1 MDEQNTEMDL
11 NAKLDKLME
20 AITAIT
26 AKVDEMDARVNELDS
41 ALYDGLIGP
50 ANDAIA
56 QNEYDNALS
65 DFRTKYAEKLGPYE
79 SSVKAIEGDDDFDIF
94 KNAFDAYND
103 GDYEFTPDEYV
114 DKLAMSLADQIDK
127 IKEAVAEKAG
137 VDKDDVEVK
146 VEAEPSEDGKHDVQI
161 DVDNTET
168 PEKPEDNV
176 TEKEHEEVKTEDGE
190 KHTVESEDKTEEK
203 EEKVE
208 EEKEEDDGEETL
220 EDFEKSLKEE
230 ADKDK
235 DEKWLRY

>member
-1 MDEQNTEMDL
+1 MNEQNTEMNL
-11 NAKLDKLME
+11 TTKLYKLME

-79 SSVKAIEGDDDFDIF
+79 SSVKAIEGDDDFDIY

-103 GDYEFTPDEYV
+103 GDYDFSPDEYV

-137 VDKDDVEVK
+137 VDKDDV
-146 VEAEPSEDGKHDVQI
+146 
-161 DVDNTET
+161 
-168 PEKPEDNV
+168 
-176 TEKEHEEVKTEDGE
+176 
-190 KHTVESEDKTEEK
+190 
-203 EEKVE
+203 
-208 EEKEEDDGEETL
+208 
-220 EDFEKSLKEE
+220 
-230 ADKDK
+230 
-235 DEKWLRY
+235 

>member
-11 NAKLDKLME
+11 NEKLDRLIEAIE
-20 AITAIT
+20 AITAKI
-26 AKVDEMDARVNELDS
+26 DEQQARIDELDS

-56 QNEYDNALS
+56 KNEYDNALS
-65 DFRTKYAEKLGPYE
+65 DFRTKYSEKLGPYE
-79 SSVKAIEGDDDFDIF
+79 GSVKAIEGDEDFDIF

-103 GDYEFTPDEYV
+103 GDYDFSPDEYV

-127 IKEAVAEKAG
+127 IKEAVAEKVG
-137 VDKDDVEVK
+137 VDKEDVEVN
-146 VEAEPSEDGKHDVQI
+146 VDASPSEDGKHDVQI

-176 TEKEHEEVKTEDGE
+176 TEKEHEEVKTEEGDE
-190 KHTVESEDKTEEK
+190 HSVDTE
-203 EEKVE
+203 
-208 EEKEEDDGEETL
+208 EEDDDLKE
-220 EDFEKSLKEE
+220 FEKSLKEE

-235 DEKWLRY
+235 DRKWLKY

>member
-1 MDEQNTEMDL
+1 MDEEMDL
-11 NAKLDKLME
+11 NAKLDRLIEAME
-20 AITAIT
+20 AITAKI
-26 AKVDEMDARVNELDS
+26 DEQQSRIDELDS

-79 SSVKAIEGDDDFDIF
+79 SSVKAIEGDEDFDIF

-103 GDYEFTPDEYV
+103 GDYDFSPDEYV

-146 VEAEPSEDGKHDVQI
+146 VEAQPPEDGKHGVQI

-176 TEKEHEEVKTEDGE
+176 TEKEHEEVK
-190 KHTVESEDKTEEK
+190 SEEQ
-203 EEKVE
+203 
-208 EEKEEDDGEETL
+208 DDGEETI
-220 EDFEKSLKEE
+220 EDFEKSLKDE

-235 DEKWLRY
+235 DEKWLKY

>member
-11 NAKLDKLME
+11 NEKLDRLIEAIE
-20 AITAIT
+20 AITAKI
-26 AKVDEMDARVNELDS
+26 DEQQARIDELDS

-56 QNEYDNALS
+56 KNEYDNALS
-65 DFRTKYAEKLGPYE
+65 DFRTKYSEKLGPYE
-79 SSVKAIEGDDDFDIF
+79 GSVKAIEGDEDFDIF

-103 GDYEFTPDEYV
+103 GDYDFSPDEYV

-127 IKEAVAEKAG
+127 IKTAVAEKVG
-137 VDKDDVEVK
+137 VDKDAVEVN
-146 VEAEPSEDGKHDVQI
+146 VDAQPSEDGKHDVQI

-168 PEKPEDNV
+168 SEKPEDNV

-190 KHTVESEDKTEEK
+190 EHTVESEEKTEEG
-203 EEKVE
+203 
-208 EEKEEDDGEETL
+208 DGEETI
-220 EDFEKSLKEE
+220 EDFEKSLKDE

-235 DEKWLRY
+235 DRKWLKY

>member
-11 NAKLDKLME
+11 NEKLDRLIEAIE
-20 AITAIT
+20 AITAKI
-26 AKVDEMDARVNELDS
+26 DEQQARIDELDS

-79 SSVKAIEGDDDFDIF
+79 GSVKAIEGDEDFDIF

-103 GDYEFTPDEYV
+103 GDYDFSPDEYV

-127 IKEAVAEKAG
+127 IKSAIAEKAG

-146 VEAEPSEDGKHDVQI
+146 VEAQPSEDGKHDVQI

-168 PEKPEDNV
+168 SEKPEDNV
-176 TEKEHEEVKTEDGE
+176 TEKEHEEVTTEDGE
-190 KHTVESEDKTEEK
+190 EHTVESEEKTEE
-203 EEKVE
+203 
-208 EEKEEDDGEETL
+208 DSDGEETI
-220 EDFEKSLKEE
+220 EDFEKSLKDE

-235 DEKWLRY
+235 DKKWLKY

>member
-11 NAKLDKLME
+11 ATKLDKLME

-50 ANDAIA
+50 ANEAIA

-79 SSVKAIEGDDDFDIF
+79 SSAKAIEGDEDFDIY
-94 KNAFDAYND
+94 KQAFDAYNNSNYD
-103 GDYEFTPDEYV
+103 FTPDEYV

-127 IKEAVAEKAG
+127 IKEAVAEKVG

-146 VEAEPSEDGKHDVQI
+146 VEAQPSEDGKHDVQI

-176 TEKEHEEVKTEDGE
+176 VEKEHEEVKTEDGE
-190 KHTVESEDKTEEK
+190 EHKVESEEK
-203 EEKVE
+203 EEEKVE
-208 EEKEEDDGEETL
+208 EKTGDDEDDGEETL
-220 EDFEKSLKEE
+220 EDFEKSLKDE

-235 DEKWLRY
+235 DEKWLKY

>member
-11 NAKLDKLME
+11 NEKLDRLIEAIE
-20 AITAIT
+20 AITAKI
-26 AKVDEMDARVNELDS
+26 DEQQARIDELDS

-56 QNEYDNALS
+56 KNEYDNALS
-65 DFRTKYAEKLGPYE
+65 DFRTKYSEKLGPYE
-79 SSVKAIEGDDDFDIF
+79 GSVKAIEGDDDFDIF

-103 GDYEFTPDEYV
+103 GDYDFSPDEYV

-127 IKEAVAEKAG
+127 IKTAVAEKVG
-137 VDKDDVEVK
+137 VDKDAVEVN
-146 VEAEPSEDGKHDVQI
+146 VDAQPSEDGKHDVQI

-168 PEKPEDNV
+168 SEKPEDNV

-190 KHTVESEDKTEEK
+190 EHTVESEEKTEEG
-203 EEKVE
+203 
-208 EEKEEDDGEETL
+208 DGEETI
-220 EDFEKSLKEE
+220 EDFEKSLKDE

-235 DEKWLRY
+235 DRKWLKY

>member
-1 MDEQNTEMDL
+1 MEDQNTEMDL

-26 AKVDEMDARVNELDS
+26 AKVDEMDTRVNELDS

-79 SSVKAIEGDDDFDIF
+79 SSAKAIEGDEDFDIY
-94 KNAFDAYND
+94 KQAFDAYNNS
-103 GDYEFTPDEYV
+103 DYDFTPDEYV

-146 VEAEPSEDGKHDVQI
+146 VDAQPSEDGKHDVQI

-190 KHTVESEDKTEEK
+190 KHTVESEEKTEETT
-203 EEKVE
+203 EEK
-208 EEKEEDDGEETL
+208 EDDGEETI
-220 EDFEKSLKEE
+220 EDFEKSLKDE

-235 DEKWLRY
+235 DEKWLKY

>member
-11 NAKLDKLME
+11 NEKLDRLIEAIE
-20 AITAIT
+20 AITAKI
-26 AKVDEMDARVNELDS
+26 DEQQARIDELDS

-56 QNEYDNALS
+56 KNEYDNALS
-65 DFRTKYAEKLGPYE
+65 DFRTKYSEKLGPYE
-79 SSVKAIEGDDDFDIF
+79 GSVKAIEGDDDFDIF

-103 GDYEFTPDEYV
+103 GDYDFSPDEYV

-127 IKEAVAEKAG
+127 IKTAVAEKVG
-137 VDKDDVEVK
+137 VDKDAVEVN
-146 VEAEPSEDGKHDVQI
+146 VDAHPSEDGKHDVQI

-168 PEKPEDNV
+168 SEKPEDNV

-190 KHTVESEDKTEEK
+190 EHTVESEEKTEEG
-203 EEKVE
+203 
-208 EEKEEDDGEETL
+208 DGEETI
-220 EDFEKSLKEE
+220 EDFEKSLKDE

-235 DEKWLRY
+235 DRKWLKY

>member
-1 MDEQNTEMDL
+1 MEEQNTEELDL

-79 SSVKAIEGDDDFDIF
+79 DSVKAIEGDDEFDIF

-103 GDYEFTPDEYV
+103 GDYDFTPDEYV

-190 KHTVESEDKTEEK
+190 DHSIES
-203 EEKVE
+203 EEKV
-208 EEKEEDDGEETL
+208 EEKEEDDGEETI
-220 EDFEKSLKEE
+220 EDFEKSLKDE

-235 DEKWLRY
+235 DEKWLKY

>member
-11 NAKLDKLME
+11 ATKLDKLME
-20 AITAIT
+20 VLNAVT
-26 AKVDEMDARVNELDS
+26 AKVDELDARVNELDS

-190 KHTVESEDKTEEK
+190 KHTVESEEK
-203 EEKVE
+203 EEEKVE
-208 EEKEEDDGEETL
+208 EKTDEGDGEETI
-220 EDFEKSLKEE
+220 EDFEKSLKDE

-235 DEKWLRY
+235 DEKWLKY

>member
-1 MDEQNTEMDL
+1 MDEEMDL
-11 NAKLDKLME
+11 NTKLDHLIEAME
-20 AITAIT
+20 AITAKI
-26 AKVDEMDARVNELDS
+26 DEQQSRIDELDS

-103 GDYEFTPDEYV
+103 GDYDFSPDEYV

-146 VEAEPSEDGKHDVQI
+146 VEAQPSEDGKHDVQI
-161 DVDNTET
+161 DVDNTKT

-176 TEKEHEEVKTEDGE
+176 TEKEHEEVKTEEGE
-190 KHTVESEDKTEEK
+190 DHNVESEEK
-203 EEKVE
+203 
-208 EEKEEDDGEETL
+208 DDGEETI
-220 EDFEKSLKEE
+220 EDFEKSLKDE

-235 DEKWLRY
+235 DEKWLKY

>member
-1 MDEQNTEMDL
+1 
-11 NAKLDKLME
+11 
-20 AITAIT
+20 
-26 AKVDEMDARVNELDS
+26 
-41 ALYDGLIGP
+41 
-50 ANDAIA
+50 
-56 QNEYDNALS
+56 
-65 DFRTKYAEKLGPYE
+65 
-79 SSVKAIEGDDDFDIF
+79 
-94 KNAFDAYND
+94 
-103 GDYEFTPDEYV
+103 
-114 DKLAMSLADQIDK
+114 MSLADQIDK

>member
-26 AKVDEMDARVNELDS
+26 AKVDEMDNRVNELDS

-79 SSVKAIEGDDDFDIF
+79 SSAKAIEGDEDFDIY
-94 KNAFDAYND
+94 KQAFDAYNNS
-103 GDYEFTPDEYV
+103 DYDFTPDEYV

-146 VEAEPSEDGKHDVQI
+146 VDAQPSEDGKHDVQI

-190 KHTVESEDKTEEK
+190 KHTVESEEKTEETT
-203 EEKVE
+203 EEK
-208 EEKEEDDGEETL
+208 EDDGEETI
-220 EDFEKSLKEE
+220 EDFEKSLKDE

-235 DEKWLRY
+235 DEKWLKY

>member
-11 NAKLDKLME
+11 ATKLDKLME

-26 AKVDEMDARVNELDS
+26 TKVDEMDARVNELDS

-79 SSVKAIEGDDDFDIF
+79 SSVKAIEGDDEFDIF
-94 KNAFDAYND
+94 KNAFDAYNN

-137 VDKDDVEVK
+137 VDKDDVEVN
-146 VEAEPSEDGKHDVQI
+146 VDASPSEDGKHDVQI

-190 KHTVESEDKTEEK
+190 KHTVESEEK
-203 EEKVE
+203 EEEKVE
-208 EEKEEDDGEETL
+208 EKTDEGDGEETI
-220 EDFEKSLKEE
+220 EDFEKSLKDE

-235 DEKWLRY
+235 DEKWLKY